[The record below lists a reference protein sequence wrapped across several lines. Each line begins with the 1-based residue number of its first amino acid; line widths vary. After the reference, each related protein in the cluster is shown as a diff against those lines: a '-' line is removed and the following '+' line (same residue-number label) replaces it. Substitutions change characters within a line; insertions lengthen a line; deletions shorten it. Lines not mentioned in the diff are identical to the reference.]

1 MFFSFNNELRNLKI
15 SSIIKQSGFVCLLYL
30 SIRNCYAE
38 KQYLA
43 EDTNIPSTE
52 ELLSMPL
59 EQVMAFSI
67 TTSVSKKQQKVKD
80 SAAAIFIISDE
91 DIRRSGATSIPDAL
105 RMAPGLQV
113 ARINA
118 NQWAVTIRGI
128 NERTAN
134 KLLVLMDGR
143 TLFSPG
149 FSGTMWE
156 TLDMQMET
164 IERIEVIR
172 GSGATLWGANA
183 VNGVINIIS
192 KNAKKTQGAELSVTA
207 GDDQVFGS
215 ARYGFQIDKHS
226 FGRVHFQ
233 NKHHDSYLNPT
244 GANNYDGWDAQ
255 QGGVQLDLSDG
266 DDDAVKIQ
274 SNFFHGQFKE
284 QSLRPLLTA
293 PYFDMLRNQQDS
305 TMFSLLS
312 RWDKTLS
319 ATSDFSL
326 QAYYDYQQH
335 EFFLPSNFHQF
346 DLDFQHHQKL
356 TVRHDLIWG
365 GGYRFIQDHYSNNAY
380 YQYQSAS
387 RGYSL
392 YNGFLQDEMML
403 IPDRLKFI
411 VGSKFEHN
419 AFSGLQIQP
428 NARLIW
434 SPDSRHSIWT
444 AVSKAVTTPSR
455 SKQELDIWLAT
466 EPPSA
471 ETGNLPVKVTGQT
484 SVAPQKY
491 KSEEVLAYELGYHF
505 QSSKLSTDLSL
516 FYNDYSRLPQ
526 IVAGSPNIAL
536 SETGIPYILF
546 PVGLTNGIKGY
557 TYGSELS
564 GTWQATDFWK
574 LNLSYGY
581 LDARFK
587 NPDGSLHP
595 FSDGNPQNQFSLRS
609 SFDVS
614 DNVELDMWFRYVDK
628 LAAASTKPV
637 ANYLSVNLRLAY
649 KPIRNLELSLVGNN
663 LIENHVE
670 FNPDLQLGGDSG
682 LLSRHFYFKTRLD
695 F

>member
-1 MFFSFNNELRNLKI
+1 MP
-15 SSIIKQSGFVCLLYL
+15 SIIKKCAYACLFYL
-30 SIRNCYAE
+30 SIGDCYAA
-38 KQYLA
+38 KQYVD
-43 EDTNIPSTE
+43 EDVTPPSVE
-52 ELLSMPL
+52 DLLSMSL
-59 EQVMAFSI
+59 EQVMALPI

-80 SAAAIFIISDE
+80 SAAAIFVISAE
-91 DIRRSGATSIPDAL
+91 DIRRSGATTVPDAL

-113 ARINA
+113 ARINS
-118 NQWAVTIRGI
+118 NQWAVTLRGF
-128 NERTAN
+128 NERTSN

-149 FSGTMWE
+149 FSGTLWE
-156 TLDMQMET
+156 TLDMLMEN

-192 KNAKKTQGAELSVTA
+192 KNAKKTQGAELIA
-207 GDDQVFGS
+207 AGGDDQGFGS

-226 FGRVHFQ
+226 FGRVHIQ
-233 NKHHDSYLNPT
+233 NKKHDSYLNSA
-244 GANNYDGWDAQ
+244 GVSNYDGWDAQ
-255 QGGVQLDLSDG
+255 QGGLQLDLSDG
-266 DDDAVKIQ
+266 DDDKVKVQ
-274 SNFFHGQFKE
+274 GNFFHGQYKE

-293 PYFDMLRNQQDS
+293 PYFDRLRNQQD
-305 TMFSLLS
+305 TIMFSLLS

-319 ATSDFSL
+319 ADSDFSL

-346 DLDFQHHQKL
+346 DVDFQHHQKL
-356 TVRHDLIWG
+356 TARHDLIWG
-365 GGYRFIQDHYSNNAY
+365 GGYRFIQDHYTNNAY
-380 YQYQSAS
+380 YQYQPVG
-387 RGYSL
+387 RGYNL
-392 YNGFLQDEMML
+392 YNGFLQDEMAL
-403 IPDRLKFI
+403 VPDRLKFI

-428 NARLIW
+428 NARMIW
-434 SPDSRHSIWT
+434 SPDDHHSVWT
-444 AVSKAVTTPSR
+444 AISKAVTTPSR

-471 ETGNLPVKVTGQT
+471 ETGNLPVKVMGQA
-484 SVAPQKY
+484 SSAPGKY

-505 QSSKLSTDLSL
+505 QASKLSADLSL

-526 IVAGSPNIAL
+526 IISGSPNVLFSA
-536 SETGIPYILF
+536 TGVPYLLF

-564 GTWQATDFWK
+564 GTWQATGFLK
-574 LNLSYGY
+574 LNLLYGY

-587 NPDGSLHP
+587 QPDGSLHP
-595 FSDGNPQNQFSLRS
+595 FSYGNPQNQFSLRS
-609 SFDVS
+609 SFDIK
-614 DNVELDMWFRYVDK
+614 DNLELDLWFRYVDK
-628 LAAASTKPV
+628 LPAANIKPV
-637 ANYLSVNLRLAY
+637 ADYTSIDVRLAY
-649 KPIRNLELSLVGNN
+649 RPIRNLELSLVGNN
-663 LIENHVE
+663 LIENHLE
-670 FNPDLQLGGDSG
+670 FNPDLQLGGGDSS